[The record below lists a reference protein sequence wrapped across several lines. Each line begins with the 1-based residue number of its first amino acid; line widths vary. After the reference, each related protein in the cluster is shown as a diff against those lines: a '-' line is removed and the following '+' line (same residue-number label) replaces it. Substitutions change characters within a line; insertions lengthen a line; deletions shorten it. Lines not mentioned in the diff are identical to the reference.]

1 MERNNIPFLFL
12 YKNDII
18 NIGDYMKKMIMDG
31 NTACAHVA
39 YMFSDAA
46 GIYPITPASPMAEKI
61 DEWSNNGRENLFGE
75 QVKVVEMQSE
85 AGAIGTV
92 HGMLQTGTLASTFTA
107 SQGLLL
113 MIPNMYKI
121 AGELLPSVI
130 NVASR
135 TLATHAL
142 SIFGDHSDIYAVK
155 GTGYSILSSVNAQDA
170 MYLTLV
176 SYLSTLKGKIPFVNF
191 FDGFR
196 TSHEL
201 SKIDVLE
208 NEDVIDL
215 VDMKLVDEFRKN
227 SSLAKKQIRGTA
239 QNDDVYFQ
247 NIEARNKY
255 YDKMPDIVNG
265 YMKLVNE
272 KFGTN
277 YHPFDYYGNKNATK
291 VIVAMGSVCDSIEE
305 LIDNID
311 EDTGLIIVRLFRPFS
326 TKYFLNA
333 IPNTCKKIAVLDRAK
348 ESGGRESLYLDVVD
362 AISKS
367 KLKIKVI
374 GGRYG
379 LSSKNTDL
387 EDLYAVYKNLEVK
400 DPIDSFTIGIIDD
413 VTNKSLDKVKVNTVD
428 KNIELVV
435 YGYGSDGMVSATK
448 DMASLVGSNT
458 DLYVQLYNKYD
469 SKKSG
474 GVTISQLRL
483 GKERIKSSYYIDN
496 GHIVVCSKESYLN
509 DYDIVNNI
517 RKKGIFILNT
527 SKTIDELDDNTKYY
541 LAKNNIRT
549 YLIDAT
555 KIARE
560 NNIPNKIS
568 AILEAAII
576 YVTKVLPYDKA
587 LDLMKDSINRKFSKK
602 SIDIVNNNINSIEV
616 VKDSIVEATINPDW
630 ENLKPREEKLNGVL
644 DYISHLKGDEL
655 KVSDFIKH
663 EDGTFE
669 VNTSKLEKR
678 NIAEMLPCWNSE
690 KCITCNQCVMACP
703 HAVIRPKLMTQ
714 EELDANPGIKYLD
727 VKGTDMKFALEI
739 SYDDCTG
746 CGVCTSVCPSNALT
760 MGDKDIERFNNKIEG
775 VKNKHLYPET
785 IVKGLAFNK
794 PLFKY
799 SGACAG
805 CGETPYIKMLTQ
817 IIGEG
822 LIIANATGCSSIYGG
837 SMPSSPYNVSWSNS
851 LFEDNA
857 EYGFG
862 MRISEEIYKNRIKNI
877 MTKNK
882 DKVSDKNKELFE
894 AYINNPNDYKTS
906 KVVMENIDYNEVPM
920 LEPLK
925 DYIVNKS
932 VWLIGGDGWSYDI
945 GYGGLDHIMSTNENV
960 NVLILDTE
968 VYSNTGGQSS
978 KSTRKGAVAK
988 FSSIGKQTSKKDLA
1002 RMIMNY
1008 PNTYVA
1014 EISMGANMNQAI
1026 KAINEANN
1034 HNGPSLII
1042 AYAPCISHGIKGGM
1056 GNSMK
1061 EEEMAVKCG
1070 YFPLFRYNGATKE
1083 FHLDFKNPDFNLYG
1097 EFLANETRYKMI
1109 SAVNLEHAKELLE
1122 ENLNNSKERFE
1133 YYKSL
1138 DK

>member
-1 MERNNIPFLFL
+1 ME
-12 YKNDII
+12 YKV
-18 NIGDYMKKMIMDG
+18 MDG
-31 NTACAHVA
+31 NSACAHIS

-46 GIYPITPASPMAEKI
+46 SIYPITPASPMAEKI
-61 DEWSNNGRENLFGE
+61 DEWSNKGRLNLYGE
-75 QVKVVEMQSE
+75 KVKVVEMQSE
-85 AGAIGTV
+85 AGAIGV
-92 HGMLQTGTLASTFTA
+92 CHGMLQTGTIASTYTA

-135 TLATHAL
+135 ALATHAL

-155 GTGYSILSSVNAQDA
+155 GTGYSILSSVNVQDI
-170 MYLTLV
+170 MYMTLV
-176 SYLSTLKGKIPFVNF
+176 SYLSTFKGKIPFVNF

-201 SKIDVLE
+201 DKINVLDIE
-208 NEDVIDL
+208 EVRDL
-215 VDMKLVDEFRKN
+215 VNFDLIDEYRKN
-227 SSLAKKQIRGTA
+227 SSLAKKLIKGTA

-277 YHPFDYYGNKNATK
+277 YHLFDYYGSKNPTK
-291 VIVAMGSVCDSIEE
+291 LIVAMGSVCDTISEV
-305 LIDNID
+305 LDNMD
-311 EDTGLIIVRLFRPFS
+311 DDCGLIIVRLFRPFS
-326 TKYFLNA
+326 IKHFINT
-333 IPNTCKKIAVLDRAK
+333 IPSTVKKIAVLDRAK
-348 ESGGRESLYLDVVD
+348 ESGSRESLYLDVVD

-367 KLKIKVI
+367 KLKIKVY
-374 GGRYG
+374 GGRFG
-379 LSSKNTDL
+379 LSSKDTRP
-387 EDLYAVYKNLEVK
+387 EDILAVYKNLDSKEPV
-400 DPIDSFTIGIIDD
+400 DSFTIGIVDD
-413 VTNKSLDKVKVNTVD
+413 VTNKSLKREDIKINSKA
-428 KNIELVV
+428 IELMV
-435 YGYGSDGMVSATK
+435 YGFGSDGMVSATK
-448 DMASLVGSNT
+448 DMATLIGDNT
-458 DLYVQLYNKYD
+458 NGYIQLYNKYD

-474 GVTISQLRL
+474 GVTISMLRI
-483 GKERIKSSYYIDN
+483 GKEPIKSSYYIDKA
-496 GHIVVCSKESYLN
+496 HVVVCTKESYLN
-509 DYDIVNNI
+509 TYDIVKNI
-517 RKKGIFILNT
+517 RKNGIFILNT
-527 SKTIDELDDNTKYY
+527 SKDINELDDKTKYY
-541 LAKNNIRT
+541 LAKNEVKT
-549 YLIDAT
+549 FFIDAS
-555 KIARE
+555 KIAKE

-568 AILEAAII
+568 AIMEATII
-576 YVTKVLPYDKA
+576 NITKVLPYDKA
-587 LDLMKDSINRKFSKK
+587 YNMMKESITKKFSSK
-602 SIDIVNNNINSIEV
+602 SETIVNNNINAISEVESNIKEVEIDPNWVNIE
-616 VKDSIVEATINPDW
+616 IE
-630 ENLKPREEKLNGVL
+630 EEKLNGVL

-655 KVSDFIKH
+655 KVSDFITH
-663 EDGTFE
+663 DDGTFE

-690 KCITCNQCVMACP
+690 KCITCNNCVMACP
-703 HAVIRPKLMTQ
+703 HAVIRPKLMTMD
-714 EELDANPGIKYLD
+714 EVNKNPGIVYKD
-727 VKGTDMKFALEI
+727 VPGSDMKFALEI

-746 CGVCTSVCPSNALT
+746 CGVCTSVCPSKTLT
-760 MGDKDIERFNNKIEG
+760 MGDKNIDRINNKISG
-775 VKNKHLYPET
+775 VTNKHMYPET

-817 IIGEG
+817 IIGDG

-857 EYGFG
+857 EYGYG
-862 MRISEEIYKNRIKNI
+862 MRLSEEIYKEKIKNI
-877 MTKNK
+877 MIKNH
-882 DKVSDKNKELFE
+882 DNIGEENKKLID
-894 AYINNPNDYKTS
+894 AYLEKPNDYKTS
-906 KVVMENIDYNEVPM
+906 KVVMENLNYDELPELVPI
-920 LEPLK
+920 K

-945 GYGGLDHIMSTNENV
+945 GFSGLDHIMSTNENV

-988 FSSIGKQTSKKDLA
+988 FSSSGKDTTKKDLA
-1002 RMIMNY
+1002 RMMMNY
-1008 PNTYVA
+1008 PNVYIA

-1034 HNGPSLII
+1034 HDGPSLII

-1070 YFPLFRYNGATKE
+1070 YFPLFRYNSNTKE
-1083 FHLDFKNPDFNLYG
+1083 FHLDFKNPDFSLYG

-1109 SAVNLEHAKELLE
+1109 SSVNLERAKELLE
-1122 ENLNNSKERFE
+1122 ANLESSKERFE
-1133 YYKSL
+1133 YYKKL
-1138 DK
+1138 DE

>member
-1 MERNNIPFLFL
+1 ME
-12 YKNDII
+12 YKV
-18 NIGDYMKKMIMDG
+18 MDG
-31 NTACAHVA
+31 NSACAHIS

-46 GIYPITPASPMAEKI
+46 SIYPITPASPMSEKV
-61 DEWSNNGRENLFGE
+61 DEWSNKGVKNLYNKE
-75 QVKVVEMQSE
+75 VKVVEMQSE
-85 AGAIGTV
+85 AGAIGV
-92 HGMLQTGTLASTFTA
+92 CHGLLQTGSVASTYTS

-135 TLATHAL
+135 TVATHAL

-155 GTGYSILSSVNAQDA
+155 STGYSILSSVSVQDV
-170 MYLTLV
+170 MYMTLV
-176 SYLSTLKGKIPFVNF
+176 SYLSTFKGKIPFVNF

-201 SKIDVLE
+201 SKINVLSIDE
-208 NEDVIDL
+208 VRDL
-215 VDMKLVDEFRKN
+215 VNFDLIDDFRKN
-227 SSLAKKQIRGTA
+227 SSLAKKQIKGTA

-255 YDKMPDIVNG
+255 YDKMPDIVSG

-277 YHPFDYYGNKNATK
+277 YHLFDYYGSKNPTK
-291 VIVAMGSVCDSIEE
+291 LIIAMGSVCDTVEE
-305 LIDNID
+305 VLDNID
-311 EDTGLIIVRLFRPFS
+311 DDCGLIIVRLFRPFS
-326 TKYFLNA
+326 VKHFINT
-333 IPNTCKKIAVLDRAK
+333 IPSTVKKIAVLDRAK
-348 ESGGRESLYLDVVD
+348 EAGSRESLYLDVVD

-367 KLKIKVI
+367 KLKIKVY

-379 LSSKNTDL
+379 LSSKDTTP
-387 EDLYAVYKNLEVK
+387 EDILAVYKNLDSKE
-400 DPIDSFTIGIIDD
+400 PIDSFTIGIVDD
-413 VTNKSLDKVKVNTVD
+413 VTNRSLPKEEIKINNKS
-428 KNIELVV
+428 IEMLV
-435 YGYGSDGMVSATK
+435 YGFGSDGMVSATK
-448 DMASLVGSNT
+448 DMATLIGDNT
-458 DLYVQLYNKYD
+458 NGYIQLYNKYD

-474 GVTISQLRL
+474 GVTMSMLRI
-483 GKERIKSSYYIDN
+483 GKERIKSSYYIDKA
-496 GHIVVCSKESYLN
+496 HIVCLTKESYL
-509 DYDIVNNI
+509 DKYDIVKNI
-517 RKKGIFILNT
+517 KKNGVFILNT
-527 SKTIDELDDNTKYY
+527 SKDVNELDDRTKYY
-541 LAKNNIRT
+541 LAKNDVKT
-549 YLIDAT
+549 YFIDAS
-555 KIARE
+555 KIANE
-560 NNIPNKIS
+560 CDIPNKIS
-568 AILEAAII
+568 VIMEAAII
-576 YVTKVLPYDKA
+576 NITKVLPYDKA
-587 LDLMKDSINRKFSKK
+587 YNMIKESITKKFSNK
-602 SIDIVNNNINSIEV
+602 SEAIVNNNIKALDMVEDNIKEV
-616 VKDSIVEATINPDW
+616 DINPDW
-630 ENLKPREEKLNGVL
+630 ANLEIEEEKLEGVL

-655 KVSDFIKH
+655 KVSDFIEH
-663 EDGTFE
+663 VDGTFK

-690 KCITCNQCVMACP
+690 KCITCNNCVMACP
-703 HAVIRPKLMTQ
+703 HAVIRPKLMNK
-714 EELDANPGIKYLD
+714 EELEKNPDIIYKD
-727 VKGTDMKFALEI
+727 VPGTDMKFALEI

-746 CGVCTSVCPSNALT
+746 CGVCTSVCPSKALT
-760 MGDKDIERFNNKIEG
+760 MGDKDIDRVNNKITG
-775 VKNKHLYPET
+775 VTNKHMYPET

-857 EYGFG
+857 EYGLG
-862 MRISEEIYKNRIKNI
+862 MRLSEEIYKEKIKNI
-877 MTKNK
+877 MINNK
-882 DKVSDKNKELFE
+882 DNLSEENKKLVD
-894 AYINNPNDYKTS
+894 AYLENPNDYKTS
-906 KVVMENIDYNEVPM
+906 KVVMDNLNYDEIPELLPI
-920 LEPLK
+920 K
-925 DYIVNKS
+925 DYILNKS

-945 GYGGLDHIMSTNENV
+945 GFSGLDHIMSTNQNV
-960 NVLILDTE
+960 NILILDTE

-978 KSTRKGAVAK
+978 KSTREGAVAK
-988 FSSIGKQTSKKDLA
+988 FASKGKETTKKDLA
-1002 RMIMNY
+1002 RMMMNY
-1008 PNTYVA
+1008 PNVYIA

-1034 HNGPSLII
+1034 HDGPSLIL

-1070 YFPLFRYNGATKE
+1070 YFPLFRYNSKTKE
-1083 FHLDFKNPDFNLYG
+1083 FNLDFKNPDFDLYG

-1109 SAVNLEHAKELLE
+1109 SAVNKEKAKEMLE
-1122 ENLNNSKERFE
+1122 DNLNASKERFE
-1133 YYKSL
+1133 YYKTL
-1138 DK
+1138 DE

>member
-1 MERNNIPFLFL
+1 ME
-12 YKNDII
+12 YKV
-18 NIGDYMKKMIMDG
+18 MDG
-31 NTACAHVA
+31 NSACAHIS

-46 GIYPITPASPMAEKI
+46 SIYPITPASPMAEKI
-61 DEWSNNGRENLFGE
+61 DEWSNKGRLNLYGE
-75 QVKVVEMQSE
+75 KVKVVEMQSE
-85 AGAIGTV
+85 AGAIGV
-92 HGMLQTGTLASTFTA
+92 CHGMLQTGTIASTYTA

-155 GTGYSILSSVNAQDA
+155 GTGYSILSSVNVQDI
-170 MYLTLV
+170 MYMTLV
-176 SYLSTLKGKIPFVNF
+176 SYLSTFKGKIPFVNF

-201 SKIDVLE
+201 DKINVLDIE
-208 NEDVIDL
+208 EVRDL
-215 VDMKLVDEFRKN
+215 VNFDLIDEYRKN
-227 SSLAKKQIRGTA
+227 SSLAKKQIKGTA

-277 YHPFDYYGNKNATK
+277 YHLFDYYGSKNPTK
-291 VIVAMGSVCDSIEE
+291 LIVAMGSVCDTISEV
-305 LIDNID
+305 LDNMD
-311 EDTGLIIVRLFRPFS
+311 DDCGLIIVRLFRPFS
-326 TKYFLNA
+326 IKHFINT
-333 IPNTCKKIAVLDRAK
+333 IPSTVKKIAVLDRAK
-348 ESGGRESLYLDVVD
+348 ESGSRESLYLDVVD

-367 KLKIKVI
+367 KLKIKVY
-374 GGRYG
+374 GGRFG
-379 LSSKNTDL
+379 LSSKDTRP
-387 EDLYAVYKNLEVK
+387 EDILAVYKNLNSKEPV
-400 DPIDSFTIGIIDD
+400 DSFTIGIVDD
-413 VTNKSLDKVKVNTVD
+413 VTNKSLKREDIKINSKA
-428 KNIELVV
+428 IELMV
-435 YGYGSDGMVSATK
+435 YGFGSDGMVSATK
-448 DMASLVGSNT
+448 DMATLIGDNT
-458 DLYVQLYNKYD
+458 NGYIQLYNKYD

-474 GVTISQLRL
+474 GVTISMLRI
-483 GKERIKSSYYIDN
+483 GKEPIKSSYYIDKA
-496 GHIVVCSKESYLN
+496 HVVVCTKESYLN
-509 DYDIVNNI
+509 TYDIVKNI
-517 RKKGIFILNT
+517 RKNGIFILNT
-527 SKTIDELDDNTKYY
+527 SKDINELDDKTKYY
-541 LAKNNIRT
+541 LAKNEVKT
-549 YLIDAT
+549 YFIDAS
-555 KIARE
+555 KIAKE

-568 AILEAAII
+568 AIMEAAII
-576 YVTKVLPYDKA
+576 KITKVLPYDKA
-587 LDLMKDSINRKFSKK
+587 YNMMKESITKKFSSK
-602 SIDIVNNNINSIEV
+602 SETIVNNNINAISEVESNIKEVEIDPNWVNIE
-616 VKDSIVEATINPDW
+616 IE
-630 ENLKPREEKLNGVL
+630 EEKLNGVL

-655 KVSDFIKH
+655 KVSDFITH
-663 EDGTFE
+663 DDGTFE

-690 KCITCNQCVMACP
+690 KCITCNNCVMACP
-703 HAVIRPKLMTQ
+703 HAVIRPKLMTMD
-714 EELDANPGIKYLD
+714 EVNKNPGIVYKD
-727 VKGTDMKFALEI
+727 VPGSDMKFALEI

-746 CGVCTSVCPSNALT
+746 CGVCTSVCPSKALT
-760 MGDKDIERFNNKIEG
+760 MGDKNIDRINSKITG
-775 VKNKHLYPET
+775 VTNKHMYPET

-817 IIGEG
+817 IIGDG

-857 EYGFG
+857 EYGYG
-862 MRISEEIYKNRIKNI
+862 MRLSEEIYKEKIKNI
-877 MTKNK
+877 MIKNHDNIGEENQK
-882 DKVSDKNKELFE
+882 LID
-894 AYINNPNDYKTS
+894 AYLEKPNDYKTS
-906 KVVMENIDYNEVPM
+906 KVVMENLNYDELPELVPI
-920 LEPLK
+920 K

-945 GYGGLDHIMSTNENV
+945 GFSGLDHIMSTNENV

-988 FSSIGKQTSKKDLA
+988 FSSSGKDTTKKDLA
-1002 RMIMNY
+1002 RMMMNY
-1008 PNTYVA
+1008 PNVYIA

-1034 HNGPSLII
+1034 HDGPSLII

-1070 YFPLFRYNGATKE
+1070 YFPLFRYNSNTKE
-1083 FHLDFKNPDFNLYG
+1083 FHLDFKNPDFSLYG

-1109 SAVNLEHAKELLE
+1109 SSVNLERAKELLE
-1122 ENLNNSKERFE
+1122 ANLESSKERFE
-1133 YYKSL
+1133 YYKKL
-1138 DK
+1138 DE